1 MVEENEN
8 IVPEVKQL
16 ELPPVIRISDLAG
29 LLDVPITEVIRRLLK
44 DGVLVTINDNID
56 FETAAIVADDFGF
69 EAVAIS
75 KTNSVIEVDEEQGE
89 IKERPPIVIVM
100 GHVDHGKTSLLDY
113 IRKTKVVEKESGGIT
128 QRISSYQ
135 INHKGKVVTLL
146 DTPGH
151 EAFSAIRAQG
161 AKVTD
166 VMILVVA
173 AEEGIKPQT
182 IEAIQL
188 AAAANLPIIVAAT
201 KIDKPGANIER
212 IKQQLSEHNLLT
224 EAWGGNIPLI
234 GVSSKTGEGVDEL
247 LELVMLTSE
256 MAELKARVTGKARG
270 IIIEVSHDSKVGQ
283 LATVII
289 KAGRLMVGNNFMAG
303 GVYGKVKALQDYNG
317 KRIKEAGPS
326 MPVRITGF
334 SGVPAV
340 GDMLVVVED
349 EKKARGLAGENRVS
363 QVKRVASLQANFSDL
378 VNKFK
383 AQKIKN
389 LNVVIK
395 ADTQGSLQAIS
406 SQLEHIRTDRG
417 NIISIIGSGAGAINE
432 SDVLLAQGGGALIAG
447 FKVNLLPGTARI
459 AAKDKI
465 QILTYDIIYE
475 LTDDLSK
482 LLVESLE
489 LERTESKEGEGK
501 VLEVF
506 KTTAQNKIVGI
517 KIQKGEVKK
526 DYLARIFRDD
536 QQIGEGQIKVVQF
549 MADEVESASNGD
561 FGFSIDINSKIKEG
575 DRVEFIKVSFN
586 KAKLI

>member
-1 MVEENEN
+1 MVEENDN
-8 IVPEVKQL
+8 LMSAKKL
-16 ELPPVIRISDLAG
+16 ELPPVVKVSDLAG
-29 LLDVPITEVIRRLLK
+29 LLDQPVTEVIHHLLK
-44 DGVLVTINDNID
+44 SGVLATINDNID

-75 KTNSVIEVDEEQGE
+75 KGSNGVEVDEEEGE
-89 IKERPPIVIVM
+89 TKERPPIVIVM

-113 IRKTKVVEKESGGIT
+113 IRKTKVAEKESGGIT

-135 INHKGKVVTLL
+135 INYKGKIITLL

-182 IEAIQL
+182 VEAIQL
-188 AAAANLPIIVAAT
+188 AAAANLPMVVAAT
-201 KIDKPGANIER
+201 KIDKPGANLER
-212 IKQQLSEHNLLT
+212 IKQQLSEHNLLA
-224 EAWGGNIPLI
+224 EAWGGKIPLI

-256 MAELKARVTGKARG
+256 MAELRARFTGRARG
-270 IIIEVSHDSKVGQ
+270 IIIEVGHDSKVGQ

-289 KAGRLMVGNNFMAG
+289 KAGKLAVGDNFVAG
-303 GVYGKVKALQDYNG
+303 GIYGKVKALQDYNG

-326 MPVRITGF
+326 MPVRVVGF

-340 GDMLVVVED
+340 GDMLCVVED
-349 EKKARGLAGENRVS
+349 EKKARTLASESRVS
-363 QVKRVASLQANFSDL
+363 QVRRVTSTQASFSDL

-395 ADTQGSLQAIS
+395 ADTQGSLQAIH

-417 NIISIIGSGAGAINE
+417 NIISIIGEGAGAISE
-432 SDVLLAQGGGALIAG
+432 SDVLLAQGSGGALVVG
-447 FKVNLLPGTARI
+447 FKVSVLPGAAQM
-459 AAKDKI
+459 AAKDNI

-489 LERTESKEGEGK
+489 LERVESKEGEGK
-501 VLEVF
+501 VLKVF

-517 KIQKGEVKK
+517 KVQKGEARK
-526 DYLARIFRDD
+526 DYLMRIYRGDT
-536 QQIGEGQIKVVQF
+536 IVGEGKIKLIKF
-549 MADEVESASNGD
+549 MADEVEAASKGD
-561 FGFSIDINSKIKEG
+561 FGFSVDINPKIKEG
-575 DRVEFIKVSFN
+575 DKVEFVKVSFN

>member
-1 MVEENEN
+1 
-8 IVPEVKQL
+8 
-16 ELPPVIRISDLAG
+16 
-29 LLDVPITEVIRRLLK
+29 
-44 DGVLVTINDNID
+44 
-56 FETAAIVADDFGF
+56 
-69 EAVAIS
+69 
-75 KTNSVIEVDEEQGE
+75 
-89 IKERPPIVIVM
+89 M

-113 IRKTKVVEKESGGIT
+113 IRETKVVEKESGGIT

-135 INHKGKVVTLL
+135 ISYKGKIITLL

-188 AAAANLPIIVAAT
+188 AAAANLPIVVAAT
-201 KIDKPGANIER
+201 KIDKPGADIER

-224 EAWGGNIPLI
+224 EAWGGKIPLV

-289 KAGRLMVGNNFMAG
+289 KAGKLMVGDNFVTG

-326 MPVRITGF
+326 MPVRIIGF
-334 SGVPAV
+334 SSVPVV
-340 GDMLVVVED
+340 GDLLTVVED
-349 EKKARGLAGENRVS
+349 EKKARSLASENRVS
-363 QVKRVASLQANFSDL
+363 RVKRISSAQANFSDL

-395 ADTQGSLQAIS
+395 ADNQGSLQAIS
-406 SQLEHIRTDRG
+406 SQLENIRTDRG
-417 NIISIIGSGAGAINE
+417 NIISIIASGSGAINE
-432 SDVLLAQGGGALIAG
+432 SDVLSAQGGGALVVG
-447 FKVNLLPGTARI
+447 FKVNVLPGATQMAT
-459 AAKDKI
+459 KDKI

-475 LTDDLSK
+475 LTDELSK

-489 LERTESKEGEGK
+489 LERAESKEGEGT

-506 KTTAQNKIVGI
+506 KTTAKNKIVGI
-517 KIQKGEVKK
+517 KIQKGEAKK
-526 DYLARIFRDD
+526 EYLMRVYRGEDL
-536 QQIGEGQIKVVQF
+536 IGDGQIKAVKF

-561 FGFSIDINSKIKEG
+561 FGFSVDINSKIKEG